1 MSVSIHALNGSVSV
15 WRVVLD
21 AMQPFIEQPEFLL
34 QPKSSFVFEHHPVQL
49 QCQAIHAR
57 QIFFN
62 CDNKWV
68 PEQEHLKS
76 NDTDVNLIKN
86 WRFSFHFE
94 YRFFFVKGKRKFN
107 YYHENSINK
116 RSNGFQ
122 YVEMLL
128 SGLVCNRWNT

>member
-1 MSVSIHALNGSVSV
+1 
-15 WRVVLD
+15 
-21 AMQPFIEQPEFLL
+21 MQPFIEQPEFIL

-76 NDTDVNLIKN
+76 NDTDVNLIKIEDFLFILN
-86 WRFSFHFE
+86 IFFSF
-94 YRFFFVKGKRKFN
+94 RKGKREFN

-116 RSNGFQ
+116 RSNGF
-122 YVEMLL
+122 
-128 SGLVCNRWNT
+128 